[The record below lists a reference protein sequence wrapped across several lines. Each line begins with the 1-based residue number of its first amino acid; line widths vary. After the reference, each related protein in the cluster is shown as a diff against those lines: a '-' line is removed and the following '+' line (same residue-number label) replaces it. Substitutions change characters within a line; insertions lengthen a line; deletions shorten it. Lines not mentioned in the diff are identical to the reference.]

1 MPHMLLEP
9 TPELSDSI
17 HEMADEFS
25 AAAKSRRVRLLQI
38 LIPQRGEVS
47 RFRVS
52 RMDDDAVAEVQLAA
66 GLERYSARLRFV
78 AGECAYTERIRGEQS
93 VGAHVPAP
101 CIEPSPS
108 SMLARNPLNRSSSG
122 AKRTASEKYFRAST
136 S

>member
-1 MPHMLLEP
+1 
-9 TPELSDSI
+9 
-17 HEMADEFS
+17 MADEFS

-78 AGECAYTERIRGEQS
+78 AGEGAYTERIRGEQS
-93 VGAHVPAP
+93 VGANVPACP
-101 CIEPSPS
+101 AGIFRLIVSRDPQL
-108 SMLARNPLNRSSSG
+108 LALYL
-122 AKRTASEKYFRAST
+122 A
-136 S
+136 